1 MILDF
6 DPISKIFQEVGHAI
20 RSGDPW
26 INRINMSKLDFLA
39 GDDLPQVRLPVHQ
52 IPHQLAIPFQQ
63 VPLEAKAA
71 VERIA
76 SSSRLSLEEDIDRFR
91 FAEEERTPKRPVE
104 ISDTETESD
113 KFSTAHQP
121 EQTIALVEISSEEA
135 KNIDLKKRPSL
146 RGLIANRNKGVT
158 PLEIPKAQ
166 TSTNLSLPPPLAAT
180 AADLGL
186 HVNLDPK
193 KKRPPQELEEGEMLL

>member
-76 SSSRLSLEEDIDRFR
+76 SSSRLSLEEDIDIFR

-121 EQTIALVEISSEEA
+121 EQTIAPVETSSEEVE
-135 KNIDLKKRPSL
+135 NMDLKKRLSL
-146 RGLIANRNKGVT
+146 RDLIANRNKEATSLGVPRT
-158 PLEIPKAQ
+158 Q
-166 TSTNLSLPPPLAAT
+166 TSVNPSLPSPPPPAN
-180 AADLGL
+180 LGPCL
-186 HVNLDPK
+186 NPDPK
-193 KKRPPQELEEGEMLL
+193 KKRPP